1 MRKSLEMK
9 GPSTARINILLSIS
23 PSLENGARFFDVCVC
38 LFFVQE
44 PISFSQK
51 SVVSWACCSWMDGW
65 MVGWRCYY
73 HTAVVCVCLVRCYV
87 FCYVRSSGLF
97 HIPTT
102 SNSFLYTHK
111 DSPYRLVF
119 SFLLSFPFV
128 VFFFLFFTSFH
139 PPTWCQVPF
148 LLILFFFRYNPKSE
162 CGSCTVE
169 STGSGNFC
177 VCYSYSVCI
186 ENYYAKLIFS
196 S

>member
-23 PSLENGARFFDVCVC
+23 PSLENGARFFDVCVF

-51 SVVSWACCSWMDGW
+51 SVVSWACCCWMDGW
-65 MVGWRCYY
+65 LDDDVTTTQQLC
-73 HTAVVCVCLVRCYV
+73 VCVWCGAMCFVTSALVAYST
-87 FCYVRSSGLF
+87 YQLLATLF
-97 HIPTT
+97 
-102 SNSFLYTHK
+102 YTHK